1 MSRRAA
7 VAASVCLAALAMGC
21 FETKQEYTINPDGS
35 GKVACELAM
44 QDMAAAM
51 TPDAPPASEDQIRQ
65 TARQIVSQS
74 RGIEAWKDVSFGRA
88 EDGRI
93 RFKGTAY
100 FKDLSAFRVSQGGP
114 SGMTLTKDDKG
125 GLVLALEEGKGKEK
139 EKGSGEAPPQ
149 LTEEEI
155 TKRIA
160 DHRARWQQQRP
171 MLAMVLGTMKMDLR
185 FRLPGT
191 LAEVTNFAKGDDG
204 TLRLLFEGPKLLEG
218 MDQLT
223 ANDAAMHEIVA
234 AGESLGEGGPK
245 AGLLMNEKM
254 FGSKESPRVRMTGDL
269 KPLFDYK
276 AEMEAAKAVQ
286 PEMMKKLGLD
296 QPPAEPAMPPDFLQG
311 TPPGGGAAPAK

>member
-1 MSRRAA
+1 
-7 VAASVCLAALAMGC
+7 V
-21 FETKQEYTINPDGS
+21 
-35 GKVACELAM
+35 
-44 QDMAAAM
+44 
-51 TPDAPPASEDQIRQ
+51 TPDAPPASEEQIRQ
-65 TARQIVSQS
+65 TVRQVVSQS
-74 RGIEAWKDVSFGRA
+74 RGVEAWKDVSFGRA

-100 FKDLSAFRVSQGGP
+100 FKDLAAFQVNPGGP
-114 SGMTLTKDDKG
+114 SHMTLAKDDKG
-125 GLVLALEEGKGKEK
+125 GLVLDLGMEKGK
-139 EKGSGEAPPQ
+139 EKGSGAAPPQ

-171 MLAMVLGTMKMDLR
+171 MMAMVLGTMKMDLR

-191 LAEVTNFAKGDDG
+191 PAEVTNFAKGDDG

-245 AGLLMNEKM
+245 AALLMNEKM
-254 FGSKESPRVRMTGDL
+254 FGSKESPRARVTGDL

-276 AEMEAAKAVQ
+276 AEMEAAKAAQ

-296 QPPAEPAMPPDFLQG
+296 QPPAPPAMPPDFPKE
-311 TPPGGGAAPAK
+311 TPPTNPPATQPGGGAAPAK